1 MSETCDRFEME
12 SIAEN
17 RHFNADD
24 SSEFS
29 DLDERDRWTDSTS
42 NSDCSQSDD
51 DISTSSSTT
60 LKLELEKQNVLKNN
74 LSIVGIPQ
82 KRDEDLRGIFLK
94 VCKLLGARISNNDIK
109 SIRRDI
115 LRSMIHIEFR
125 DHEVKAHICKYS
137 HAKYLWSDEVMRLPS
152 GMMRSRIYIND
163 QMTYFYKQMWEIGR
177 MARKNGLI
185 FTSWIT
191 DRGFMT
197 KRTSTSQKR
206 YFLSPQH
213 LNRYVG
219 SLHKMDKQGT
229 EKRSGTVPRANI
241 TKRRRIERR

>member
-1 MSETCDRFEME
+1 ME
-12 SIAEN
+12 SMAEERRLN
-17 RHFNADD
+17 SDD

-29 DLDERDRWTDSTS
+29 DSDGNDRWSDTTS
-42 NSDCSQSDD
+42 NSDSSQSDD
-51 DISTSSSTT
+51 DISTSSSSA
-60 LKLELEKQNVLKNN
+60 LILELEKQNLLKNN

-82 KRDEDLRGIFLK
+82 ERDEDLRGIFLK

-115 LRSMIHIEFR
+115 LRSMINIEFR
-125 DHEVKAHICKYS
+125 DHEVKAYICKFS

-163 QMTYFYKQMWEIGR
+163 QMTHFYKQMWEIGR
-177 MARKNGLI
+177 MARKKGLI

-213 LNRYVG
+213 LNRYIG
-219 SLHKMDKQGT
+219 SIRKLDKLRT
-229 EKRSGTVPRANI
+229 KERLGTVSCPKT
-241 TKRRRIERR
+241 TKRRRSKRQ